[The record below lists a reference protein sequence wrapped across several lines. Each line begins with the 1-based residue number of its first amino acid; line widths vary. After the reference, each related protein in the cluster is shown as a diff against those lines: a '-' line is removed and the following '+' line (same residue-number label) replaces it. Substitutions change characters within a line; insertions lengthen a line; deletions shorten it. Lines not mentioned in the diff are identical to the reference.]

1 MDQIKKMDHSDK
13 MDEIVKI
20 WTKLSKIY
28 QFAKMWIK
36 LKMDQFEKW
45 IKLKNGANRIFEP

>member
-1 MDQIKKMDHSDK
+1 MDHSDK

-36 LKMDQFEKW
+36 LKMDQIENGSHRKMDQIEKW
-45 IKLKNGANRIFEP
+45 IKLKNGTN

>member
-1 MDQIKKMDHSDK
+1 MDHSDK

-36 LKMDQFEKW
+36 LKMDQIEKW
-45 IKLKNGANRIFEP
+45 IKLKNGTN